1 MLAFIKDFAAFVTLV
16 TFTVASVG
24 WLDVLTALSA

>member
-16 TFTVASVG
+16 TFTVASIG
-24 WLDVLTALSA
+24 WMDVLSALSV